1 MQVGCEVSGEPAPH
15 VSWATPSRGE
25 IMANHTILGLQ
36 TVTRAD
42 AGQLWWRVLQKIA
55 QIPITTQNGAG
66 VQVATVLTV
75 WMIPKKQRLE
85 GHSIRTVIL
94 YPVTRVD
101 TGPQSLTENDAAY
114 TKCRIFYQSVFL
126 ISYNLFRYATFSVKR
141 VLWRSEKVY
150 FQLRCCALFVSCVV
164 IYKSIYICNLIAPQ
178 VATLALL
185 TMERVCLPRPQ
196 SCWRFNVS
204 RIWNKMKYFSL
215 PPS

>member
-1 MQVGCEVSGEPAPH
+1 MYETSLWINYQIFLHNADDMMQVGCEVSGEPAPH

-42 AGQLWWRVLQKIA
+42 AGQLWWIVLQKIA
-55 QIPITTQNGAG
+55 RIPITTQNGAG

-101 TGPQSLTENDAAY
+101 TGPQSYEFNRKWCSFTQNGASFINQY
-114 TKCRIFYQSVFL
+114 SGYFIIFLCY
-126 ISYNLFRYATFSVKR
+126 IYATFSVKK
-141 VLWRSEKVY
+141 VLWCPEKVY
-150 FQLRCCALFVSCVV
+150 FQ
-164 IYKSIYICNLIAPQ
+164 
-178 VATLALL
+178 
-185 TMERVCLPRPQ
+185 
-196 SCWRFNVS
+196 
-204 RIWNKMKYFSL
+204 
-215 PPS
+215 